1 MTSVEI
7 ILQAMAGAIGFVFCV
22 IFYFK
27 YQEGRKALTKLN
39 SQTDEAKQNE
49 MEKGIYKKYNDMSLD
64 DLSNSSGR
72 ESGDKS

>member
-7 ILQAMAGAIGFVFCV
+7 ILQAMAGAVAFVLCI

-27 YQEGRKALTKLN
+27 YQEGRKALDKIN
-39 SQTDEAKQNE
+39 SQTDEAKQHDFE
-49 MEKGIYKKYNDMSLD
+49 AKIYKKYDDMSLD
-64 DLSNSSGR
+64 DLSNSSGS